1 MFLSHHGLIFGSLQ
15 ALCQV
20 AQLLNGLSYVLHIAR
35 HLLLSKYVD
44 LSLVL
49 SQQGLKLCLP
59 ANTYKRVLNYT
70 SPEKFTIGGTSG
82 EKSWTRVVEFPSQQC
97 VAAILNL
104 KSTPDSLA
112 FIIIHTIR
120 MAGKF
125 GGEFKFGDLRLRS
138 RKKKQNAQLLSP
150 NRLATATR
158 TRTQV
163 RLCASKKDT
172 CT

>member
-70 SPEKFTIGGTSG
+70 PLEKFTIGGT
-82 EKSWTRVVEFPSQQC
+82 
-97 VAAILNL
+97 
-104 KSTPDSLA
+104 
-112 FIIIHTIR
+112 
-120 MAGKF
+120 
-125 GGEFKFGDLRLRS
+125 
-138 RKKKQNAQLLSP
+138 
-150 NRLATATR
+150 
-158 TRTQV
+158 
-163 RLCASKKDT
+163 
-172 CT
+172 